1 MTVQE
6 LINELEKVK
15 NKNLQ
20 IVVRGSDPTDW
31 IYNNE
36 VEGVSEQNVF
46 FDNIDESYYRRRLV
60 IDGGMF

>member
-20 IVVRGSDPTDW
+20 IVTKTNDPKFTSYSDAKG
-31 IYNNE
+31 IGE
-36 VEGVSEQNVF
+36 ENVF
-46 FDNIDESYYRRRLV
+46 YRGIDDDYYRRRLV
-60 IDGGMF
+60 IDGRIF